1 MAHLDAYNR
10 LAALRKNRTG
20 AAIVEMTI
28 MAPVLISLALGVVEF
43 GRALH
48 HHHVINKAMRDAA
61 RFLARVPVDCPTGP
75 GTGSVTNSADIDTA
89 KNLALN
95 GAPTGGTPKVSYWT
109 DPASISV
116 QVDCRDNAL
125 GVYRGPAGIPII
137 TVTATVPYQDLGMLG
152 ALGLSAR
159 TFTLRH
165 QQMHIGE

>member
-1 MAHLDAYNR
+1 MVRQKTHSGLTT
-10 LAALRKNRTG
+10 LRKDRSGT
-20 AAIVEMTI
+20 AIVEMTI

-109 DPASISV
+109 DPASITV
-116 QVDCRDNAL
+116 QVDCSDNAS
-125 GVYRGPAGIPII
+125 GAYRGQAAIPII
-137 TVTATVPYQDLGMLG
+137 TVTATVPYQDLGLLG
-152 ALGLSAR
+152 VLGLSAR
-159 TFTLRH
+159 TFTSRH